1 MERRPMQITPLLDCA
16 LNSKAS
22 QLLSETKSTL
32 ENNLFR
38 SYDVYLAKKQQ
49 RNTFWT
55 PPKGQVLK
63 KASPLL
69 KKNQEKL
76 KRIQNE
82 NVSFKAKGASPQDT
96 TSQLFEAVAAE
107 CLTCGILET
116 EQLPYFKKLSGI
128 LKTTISQA
136 TIKDGQKMKPLLVAS
151 VALVLNVLNVDPA
164 NIASIL
170 HLSPNKFERLRLT
183 KSKTY
188 LALRAK
194 LVAQLAA

>member
-1 MERRPMQITPLLDCA
+1 MGQHKRMERRPMQITPLLDCA

-38 SYDVYLAKKQQ
+38 SYNVYLAKKQQ

-96 TSQLFEAVAAE
+96 T
-107 CLTCGILET
+107 
-116 EQLPYFKKLSGI
+116 
-128 LKTTISQA
+128 SQA